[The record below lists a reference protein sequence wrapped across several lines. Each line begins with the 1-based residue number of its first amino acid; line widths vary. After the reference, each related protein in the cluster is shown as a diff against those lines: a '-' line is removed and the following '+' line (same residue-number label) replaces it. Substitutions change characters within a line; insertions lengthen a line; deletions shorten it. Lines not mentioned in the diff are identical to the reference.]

1 MPAGIFA
8 VPAWIDESML
18 LKVHTVKIRKINSGR
33 GWKHSLW
40 IKCIFKDPL
49 ARRLF
54 WYENHSVR
62 IKKIGKLPEKKL
74 KEVKKLS
81 SVRNFCRVKRSVW
94 CFNKSWSCRWI
105 LLLDGSWVGWKFSS
119 LAVALKS
126 VHYAWQLALAVLCS
140 WNPASLTGV
149 VEREKSLGQYMP
161 CWLLIIE
168 AEAVLALQR
177 IFWNS
182 WYGKY
187 PTRWSVNHYQGFPT
201 VLDWACRLFL
211 KSCGQHGEWICH
223 ASRWN

>member
-1 MPAGIFA
+1 MSAGIFS

-18 LKVHTVKIRKINSGR
+18 LKVHTDKIRKINSGGMETFFVDQVYFQR
-33 GWKHSLW
+33 SPCKKAILVWKSFCEDQEIWENSL
-40 IKCIFKDPL
+40 KRNL
-49 ARRLF
+49 
-54 WYENHSVR
+54 N
-62 IKKIGKLPEKKL
+62 KLR
-74 KEVKKLS
+74 S
-81 SVRNFCRVKRSVW
+81 CREY
-94 CFNKSWSCRWI
+94 RWI

-140 WNPASLTGV
+140 WNPASLIGV
-149 VEREKSLGQYMP
+149 AEKEKSQGQYLP
-161 CWLLIIE
+161 FRVLIIE
-168 AEAVLALQR
+168 GEAVLALQR

-187 PTRWSVNHYQGFPT
+187 PTRWSLNHYLGFPT